1 DQAAVIEQA
10 MALFCEKGYAATS
23 IRDLVTCLSVTSSSL
38 YATFG
43 DKDAIF
49 LLVLKRHSR
58 MEREMLRQVCF
69 DSRLFLGL
77 AIVAFSHN

>member
-1 DQAAVIEQA
+1 
-10 MALFCEKGYAATS
+10 M
-23 IRDLVTCLSVTSSSL
+23 
-38 YATFG
+38 ATFG

-69 DSRLFLGL
+69 DCRLFLGL